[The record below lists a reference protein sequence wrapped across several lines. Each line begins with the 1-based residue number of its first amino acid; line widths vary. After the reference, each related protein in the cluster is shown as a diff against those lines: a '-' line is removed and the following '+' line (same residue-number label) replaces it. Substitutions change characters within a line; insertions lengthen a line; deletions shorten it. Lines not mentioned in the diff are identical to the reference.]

1 MLNTRTT
8 PSSVTPDSPPETA
21 PRDRAPWLAP
31 AVAFALA
38 AIVYRLTAMR
48 GVGFWDIAEFQ
59 VVPHI
64 LGIAHAPGY
73 PTFTLLGKLATF
85 WPEGSIA
92 WRMNLFSGLCGAGAV
107 AMLVVLARR
116 LGAGHLTALGA
127 AIAMAFH
134 APFWSVANRADPF
147 PLHVLFVLGAFGL
160 AHAWREAP
168 SHQRLALLGV
178 WVGLALGNHLQFSMV
193 MPALAAY
200 MLLGGG
206 RRWLDWRPW
215 AAAIGGGLAGLSV
228 FAYLPLRAAQKP
240 ALNYMDP
247 STPERFWAMVSGA
260 QFQQDMSFLSIKGLE
275 YFLVKGYRLPDTY
288 AAWLTPGGTW
298 VVAALALAGL
308 LALARRDWPATVGL
322 VLAFLVPLY
331 SALNYIN
338 GDIRRYFFV
347 STAVALVLAAVGA
360 QALSSAMRLGFERAG
375 RPAPGRAVAI
385 AVAGVVA
392 LAPLSFLP
400 TYWPSAEARAGEE
413 AEPTLA
419 AVLDRVAPDAIV
431 VTEWNMATPLWYARY
446 AENRRPDVLTADG
459 RYVIDHGY
467 GSEAN
472 LIRRHLAER
481 PIYLLFPDNV
491 LRNWEPEFTWE
502 TLGRV
507 PYEGRTLVRVTG
519 RKG

>member
-1 MLNTRTT
+1 MLETSVQ
-8 PSSVTPDSPPETA
+8 PVTPNSPPE
-21 PRDRAPWLAP
+21 PPKRDHTRWLAP
-31 AVAFALA
+31 AVAFCLA
-38 AIVYRLTAMR
+38 AIIYRLTAMR

-59 VVPHI
+59 LVPHI

-73 PTFTLLGKLATF
+73 PTFTLLGKLATL

-116 LGAGHLTALGA
+116 LGAGNLTALGA
-127 AIAMAFH
+127 AIALAFH
-134 APFWSVANRADPF
+134 GPFWHVANRADPF

-160 AHAWREAP
+160 AHAWNEAP
-168 SHQRLALLGV
+168 SHKRLALLGV

-200 MLLGGG
+200 LLLAGG
-206 RRWLDWRPW
+206 RRWLEWRTW
-215 AAAIGGGLAGLSV
+215 ASAIGGGLAGLSV

-298 VVAALALAGL
+298 VVGALALVGAI
-308 LALARRDWPATVGL
+308 ALARRDWRAMVGL
-322 VLAFLVPLY
+322 ALAFLVPLY

-347 STAVALVLAAVGA
+347 STAVALILAAVGA
-360 QALSSAMRLGFERAG
+360 QALITAMRAGCERWG
-375 RPAPGRAVAI
+375 RPALGRVAGLVMASVLAVAPL
-385 AVAGVVA
+385 A
-392 LAPLSFLP
+392 LLP

-413 AEPTLA
+413 AEPTLQ
-419 AVLDRVAPDAIV
+419 AVFDRVAPNALI

-467 GSEAN
+467 GSEAA

-481 PIYLLFPDNV
+481 PIYMLFPDHV

-502 TLGRV
+502 ALGRV
-507 PYEGRTLVRVTG
+507 PYEGRMLVKVTG
-519 RKG
+519 VKG